1 VWGDT
6 CVEYAGVDEVDCFGK
21 EYGGKSTLA
30 QVLNMYC
37 LMGSK

>member
-1 VWGDT
+1 
-6 CVEYAGVDEVDCFGK
+6 VEYAGIDEVDCLEK

-30 QVLNMYC
+30 QVLNMYY